1 MNELSLDKR
10 LIVFL
15 LKILHTSVL
24 IFTLTGWLL
33 PNKLLLIY
41 LVWIPLMVIQW
52 QLNQGTCILTNLEN
66 YLVGETNKQKSE
78 QQGQFVKSLFLN
90 LCGFVPADN
99 FLKYLIDC
107 TIFSCWCV
115 GSYRFYLYYY
125 GY

>member
-1 MNELSLDKR
+1 MNELSLDKK

-52 QLNQGTCILTNLEN
+52 QLNQETCILTNQEN
-66 YLVGETNKQKSE
+66 YLLGETNKQKSE

-99 FLKYLIDC
+99 FLKYLIYF
-107 TIFSCWCV
+107 TIFSCWSI
-115 GSYRFYLYYY
+115 GGYKFYLYYY